1 MIITTDGAVIE
12 NVIINGTLTVEA
24 DNVTIRNCVIQNFS
38 NWGLLSENANG
49 LRVEYNEF
57 NGAGS
62 TRTSAMGI
70 GEGSNIQITGND
82 IHGRSSA
89 SKWAAA

>member
-1 MIITTDGAVIE
+1 M
-12 NVIINGTLTVEA
+12 
-24 DNVTIRNCVIQNFS
+24 
-38 NWGLLSENANG
+38 
-49 LRVEYNEF
+49 EYNEF

-82 IHGRSSA
+82 IHGMVIGIQMGSGVTVRGNYIHDLSDTSSNPA
-89 SKWAAA
+89 DRHFDGITVFRGSQLPDRAQYDPHA